1 MSSSTTT
8 GDKPDKNETTTLT
21 NTDTINT
28 TTSNDELERAIVR
41 ALLTEGR
48 QNNPAPSQRQG
59 RKERYAFWGS
69 QPVPQFSDVEG
80 ESDGPIDGG
89 KTVDEIRPD
98 PLKLPSEFEWCV
110 CNVQTDEVA
119 EEVYKLLKLNYVED
133 DDMMFRFDYSP
144 GFLKWALLPPGFQLD
159 WLVGVRVTAT
169 KKLVGF
175 ISAIPADIQVNSNQL
190 RMVEI
195 NFLCVHKKLRSRR
208 LAPVL
213 IKEITRRVNLQNIW
227 QATYTAGVV
236 LPTPIAKA
244 RYWHRSL
251 NPKKL
256 IDVGFSRLAN
266 NMTMARTVKLY
277 RLPSETRTKGF
288 RELQRDDCAQVQS
301 LLMEYLAD
309 FKVAPKLG
317 LLDVE
322 HWLLP
327 RNGVVYSYV
336 VENES
341 GRITDLASF
350 YALPSSVLRNPDHK
364 TLNAAYMYYTVPGS
378 TPLDELMKDA
388 LIMAKDNGFDV
399 FNALDILQ
407 NQSFLKELKF
417 GEGDGFLQYYLYN
430 WRVKEKLTAKDVGLI
445 LL

>member
-1 MSSSTTT
+1 M
-8 GDKPDKNETTTLT
+8 
-21 NTDTINT
+21 
-28 TTSNDELERAIVR
+28 
-41 ALLTEGR
+41 
-48 QNNPAPSQRQG
+48 
-59 RKERYAFWGS
+59 
-69 QPVPQFSDVEG
+69 
-80 ESDGPIDGG
+80 
-89 KTVDEIRPD
+89 
-98 PLKLPSEFEWCV
+98 
-110 CNVQTDEVA
+110 
-119 EEVYKLLKLNYVED
+119 YKLLKLNYVED

-144 GFLKWALLPPGFQLD
+144 GFLKWALLPPGFQLE
-159 WLVGVRVTAT
+159 WLVGVRVTSS

-175 ISAIPADIQVNSNQL
+175 ISGIPADIQVNSNL
-190 RMVEI
+190 MKMVEI

-213 IKEITRRVNLQNIW
+213 IKEITRRVNLQDIW

-256 IDVGFSRLAN
+256 IEVGFSRLAK

-288 RELQRDDCAQVQS
+288 RELKKEDCLQVQA
-301 LLMEYLAD
+301 LLEDYLSK
-309 FKVAPKLG
+309 FRVSPKLG
-317 LLDVE
+317 LPDIE

-327 RNGVVYSYV
+327 RTGVVYAYV
-336 VENES
+336 VENS
-341 GRITDLASF
+341 QGKITDLASF

-364 TLNAAYMYYTVPGS
+364 ALNAAYMYYTVPGS
-378 TPLDELMKDA
+378 TPLPDLMKDA
-388 LIMAKDNGFDV
+388 LIMAKESGFDV

-407 NQSFLKELKF
+407 NQSFLKDLKF

-430 WRVKEKLTAKDVGLI
+430 WRLKEKLTANEVGLI